1 MKTTSTP
8 RTISDVLAWQDAKGL
23 QHLHS
28 LVCIK
33 AGDALFNMVL
43 KVGKPGNPA
52 LDDVRQGYID
62 DGRLTAD
69 DIITVSFSTLK
80 TIAANNGYSAAAAD
94 ESSFTDTTKDD
105 ESKAEEFQDNYNRDN
120 QKEKE
125 QTQAMK
131 ATEMNVKPVAAAVN
145 TSAGTYD
152 AATAI
157 AGMLQATLGQALNPE
172 ALKVMVAEAVATQIA
187 GMTKPTVLSVR
198 NETNN
203 TETNIG
209 VQHFN
214 FPLLL
219 AAATT
224 KDKDGFPL
232 NVYLNGGVATG
243 KTTAAKMIAKA
254 LGVPFFFIGAIDGEH
269 KLWGFIDAN
278 GHYNE
283 TPLYQAWS
291 QPSVFLLDEVDG
303 SDPSVAL
310 GLNSALANGMA
321 PFANGNVTRHPD
333 CIVIAGG
340 NTAGTGA
347 TVAFTAR
354 NKLDTAF
361 LDRFVY
367 IDWPIDETLERLMV
381 GNDTWVSRVQSLRN
395 KVIKMNIRDH
405 HITPRASV
413 MGAALLAKGLDR
425 QTVEK
430 LTLKK
435 GLSDELWAKLIA

>member
-1 MKTTSTP
+1 MKTTSVP
-8 RTISDVLAWQDAKGL
+8 RTASDVLQWQDAKGL
-23 QHLHS
+23 KHLHS

-33 AGDALFNMVL
+33 QGDALFNMVL
-43 KVGKPGNPA
+43 KVGKAGNPA
-52 LDDVRQGYID
+52 LDEVRQDYINE
-62 DGRLTAD
+62 GKLQ
-69 DIITVSFSTLK
+69 
-80 TIAANNGYSAAAAD
+80 AAD
-94 ESSFTDTTKDD
+94 MVVLTHDELYELATGKEFTQGSASTFTDTTTQSDS
-105 ESKAEEFQDNYNRDN
+105 ESKAFVPV
-120 QKEKE
+120 
-125 QTQAMK
+125 
-131 ATEMNVKPVAAAVN
+131 VKPVAKSVAAAVN

-152 AATAI
+152 AAAAI

-172 ALKVMVAEAVATQIA
+172 TLKVMVAEAVATQIA
-187 GMTKPTVLSVR
+187 GMTKPTVLTVR
-198 NETNN
+198 NESTQ

-232 NVYLNGGVATG
+232 NVYLNGGAATG

-254 LGVPFFFIGAIDGEH
+254 LNVPFYFIGAIDGEH

-381 GNDTWVSRVQSLRN
+381 GNDAWVSRVQSLRN

>member
-1 MKTTSTP
+1 MKTTSEP
-8 RTISDVLAWQDAKGL
+8 RKATDVIAWQESKGL
-23 QHLHS
+23 KHLHS
-28 LVCIK
+28 LVCRK
-33 AGDALFNMVL
+33 EGDTLYNMVL
-43 KVGKPGNPA
+43 KVGKPGNTA
-52 LDDVRQGYID
+52 LDEVRQGYID
-62 DGRLTAD
+62 DGRLTAVD
-69 DIITVSFSTLK
+69 MVTMTFDELYELATGN
-80 TIAANNGYSAAAAD
+80 AASAYNKAQAKAA
-94 ESSFTDTTKDD
+94 FTDTTTTTSADQAK
-105 ESKAEEFQDNYNRDN
+105 ESKAES
-120 QKEKE
+120 K
-125 QTQAMK
+125 AMD
-131 ATEMNVKPVAAAVN
+131 AVIPDPIIKPVAKAVN

-157 AGMLQATLGQALNPE
+157 AGMLQQTLGQALNPE

-187 GMTKPTVLSVR
+187 GMTKPTVLTVR
-198 NETNN
+198 NEATA

-232 NVYLNGGVATG
+232 NVYLNGGAATG

-321 PFANGNVTRHPD
+321 PFANGNMTRHPD

-381 GNDTWVSRVQSLRN
+381 GNDAWVSRVQSLRN

>member
-1 MKTTSTP
+1 MTMKITSVP
-8 RTISDVLAWQDAKGL
+8 RTAADVLQWQDAKGL
-23 QHLHS
+23 KHLHS

-33 AGDALFNMVL
+33 QGDALYNMVL
-43 KVGKPGNPA
+43 KVGKAGNPA
-52 LDDVRQGYID
+52 LDEVRQDYIN
-62 DGRLTAD
+62 DGKLQ
-69 DIITVSFSTLK
+69 
-80 TIAANNGYSAAAAD
+80 AAD
-94 ESSFTDTTKDD
+94 MVVLSHDELYGLATGKEFTTQCSASSFTDTTE

-131 ATEMNVKPVAAAVN
+131 ATEMNVKPVVAAVN

-198 NETNN
+198 NEATA

-232 NVYLNGGVATG
+232 NVYLNGGAATG

-291 QPSVFLLDEVDG
+291 QPSVFLFDEVDG

-381 GNDTWVSRVQSLRN
+381 GNDAWVSRVQSLRN